1 VTPFANVLSGLVVA
15 GFGLF
20 LVGLAILITARPS
33 RAEKFFRAFA
43 SSALTHYTE
52 QAVRLIVGAAVVIR
66 SESMRYP
73 ELFNAFGWLVIVS
86 TAALLVIPWRWH
98 NKFATLVMPPVFRRM
113 KLFAFGAFALGA
125 FVLYSVFGVGEA
137 A

>member
-1 VTPFANVLSGLVVA
+1 VAPFANVLSGLVVA

-73 ELFNAFGWLVIVS
+73 ELFNVFGWLVIVS